1 MGLLES
7 PIKNTNKPYQ
17 WISTQGEKFSGLV
30 EICCKHTLLN
40 AQMACLKMSFTENDV
55 ADLTGSSLSP
65 DTTTLNLSSL
75 GCCAGFSI
83 YTQTLPSSQQFPQ
96 LAFTVQDPWRFNS
109 VFWSQ
114 ANTKQVGEKFQ
125 LFHFLQKKEV
135 CGRFNIKGPAGFFF
149 FNFFFP
155 PQDQ

>member
-65 DTTTLNLSSL
+65 DTTTQFVLPWVLCWFLHLYTNLAKFSAIPSTGFYCTGSLEVQFCFLESSKYKTSWWEVS
-75 GCCAGFSI
+75 AIS
-83 YTQTLPSSQQFPQ
+83 LPP
-96 LAFTVQDPWRFNS
+96 
-109 VFWSQ
+109 
-114 ANTKQVGEKFQ
+114 EKRILWKIQ
-125 LFHFLQKKEV
+125 YK
-135 CGRFNIKGPAGFFF
+135 RDSWFFF